1 MKDMAFT
8 SDQKAQMTL
17 ALQRYFEAEL
27 EQELGRFEAEFLLD
41 FIAEQLGPHFYN
53 KGVADAHAV
62 MAQQME
68 GITDALYA
76 LERPLPRR

>member
-1 MKDMAFT
+1 MKEINFT
-8 SDQKAQMTL
+8 TDQKAQMTL
-17 ALQRYFEAEL
+17 ALQRYFDTEL
-27 EQELGRFEAEFLLD
+27 EQELGRFDAEFLLD
-41 FIAEQLGPHFYN
+41 FITEQLGPHFYN

-76 LERPLPRR
+76 LEKPLPRR